1 MISLPFGL
9 MVMFKREW
17 ESQVS
22 SRINRALKEF
32 MEAMF
37 HSPEG
42 IELELQPG
50 MNEGRMWEIIAEIV
64 GKKRFRKRKRK
75 NAVAI

>member
-32 MEAMF
+32 IEACF
-37 HSPEG
+37 HSPNG
-42 IELELQPG
+42 IDLEFQDGLT
-50 MNEGRMWEIIAEIV
+50 ETRMYEIV
-64 GKKRFRKRKRK
+64 AKVAGKKRFRKKK
-75 NAVAI
+75 KVIASK

>member
-50 MNEGRMWEIIAEIV
+50 MNEGRM
-64 GKKRFRKRKRK
+64 
-75 NAVAI
+75 